1 MNTKTILS
9 IALAF
14 ALSGTA
20 AAARM
25 ETDLAIQP
33 DAGDIVA
40 TTLVTAKAAALPGV
54 QMETQPVRFSWVL
67 PTDQKIAPQQPF
79 VRESKEY
86 WTRVPGAELA
96 KGTTLHT
103 TSRGALIRLSP
114 VGGDAKAV
122 QPLSADDIVI
132 TAAGKAIQGR
142 AAMANAADDAELK
155 MAGTDFPDGT
165 LAFQLQGD
173 IAPGAIS
180 LSLPK
185 AAQDYLVHVF
195 EPNSAE
201 LLRLS
206 MDRIVASHGQTYK
219 VFASFNANE
228 SVDSIDGM
236 VTAPN
241 GASFDLAFKRGS
253 DGRYVAE
260 VAHDALAGAGPGLW
274 EVHAFASAK
283 GASVQRDAKTA
294 FASSVPRA
302 QFVGGAKAV
311 HNDDG
316 SLAMT
321 LPAARRCREPLRS
334 PRHALRHGRRQAAS
348 GRTGEQ
354 RGGAEAGHRTTA
366 AGVRRGDHG
375 QGRGDRSVP
384 DPRPDPGRPGRP
396 EHGRTASGR
405 GACRIDDWARDCSDS
420 VRYAAARL
428 AHPTGV
434 SMSRALLGFFVARYS
449 SSHGVFGL
457 PAERFG
463 AFSNGRKAWY
473 IDSASR
479 VAATSCTRTMHAPR
493 STASR
498 AAAAEPAAR

>member
-25 ETDLAIQP
+25 ETDLTIQP
-33 DAGDIVA
+33 DAGDIIA
-40 TTLVTAKAAALPGV
+40 TTLVTAKAAPLPGA
-54 QMETQPVRFSWVL
+54 QMETQPVHFSWVL
-67 PTDQKIAPQQPF
+67 PADQKIAPQQPF

-114 VGGDAKAV
+114 VGADAKAAH
-122 QPLSADDIVI
+122 PLSTDDIVI

-165 LAFQLQGD
+165 LAFQLKSD
-173 IAPGAIS
+173 IAPGTIS

-195 EPNSAE
+195 EPDSSE
-201 LLRLS
+201 MLRLS

-219 VFASFNANE
+219 VFASLNANE
-228 SVDSIDGM
+228 AVDSIDGM

-283 GASVQRDAKTA
+283 GASVQRDATTA

-302 QFVGGAKAV
+302 QFAGGAKAV
-311 HNDDG
+311 RSDDG
-316 SLAMT
+316 SLAMSFPLRVGAESRFEVRGT
-321 LPAARRCREPLRS
+321 LYGMDAGKLRPAAQASSAAVLKPGAGDLQLVFDAATMAKAGVTGPFQIRDLTLVDQADLSTVELR
-334 PRHALRHGRRQAAS
+334 
-348 GRTGEQ
+348 RTG
-354 RGGAEAGHRTTA
+354 
-366 AGVRRGDHG
+366 VRV
-375 QGRGDRSVP
+375 DR
-384 DPRPDPGRPGRP
+384 
-396 EHGRTASGR
+396 
-405 GACRIDDWARDCSDS
+405 
-420 VRYAAARL
+420 
-428 AHPTGV
+428 
-434 SMSRALLGFFVARYS
+434 
-449 SSHGVFGL
+449 
-457 PAERFG
+457 
-463 AFSNGRKAWY
+463 
-473 IDSASR
+473 
-479 VAATSCTRTMHAPR
+479 
-493 STASR
+493 
-498 AAAAEPAAR
+498 